1 MNSFHTDPF
10 NKYLYS
16 AAFYI
21 QAANCYRPIL
31 EGVASAE
38 PEQREALLNMI
49 QNSWLQTTMNA
60 YSSTLSG
67 LGMVNAATVQTNDLP
82 DFVRLIQ
89 MLNRI
94 TPQIISELIDRVSK
108 HINDTL
114 TLDDFFEIWTETCIK
129 AHAELV
135 NSEEFID
142 CITDFINLS
151 IKTSVETMKDTE
163 SKNG

>member
-1 MNSFHTDPF
+1 MNLFHTDPF

-16 AAFYI
+16 SAFYI

-31 EGVASAE
+31 EGIASTE

-49 QNSWLQTTMNA
+49 QDSWLQTMMNA
-60 YSSTLSG
+60 YSSTLPG
-67 LGMVNAATVQTNDLP
+67 LGMVNAATMQTNDSTS
-82 DFVRLIQ
+82 FVRLTQ

-94 TPQIISELIDRVSK
+94 TPQIISEVIDRVSK
-108 HINDTL
+108 HINDPL
-114 TLDDFFEIWTETCIK
+114 ILEDFFEIWIETCIK

-142 CITDFINLS
+142 CITDFINFS
-151 IKTSVETMKDTE
+151 IKTSVETMKATE